1 MSLESLIELV
11 LSEAKVK
18 ADTIIVEAQK
28 KADASLAL
36 ASQKAQALHEKII
49 SDYEKQASRI
59 EQQAKSQAE
68 MAKKSATL
76 TGINDALENL
86 AKETARI
93 IATSKE
99 GQEKIV
105 AWISEKKGCS
115 FSIGKDLADAMP
127 SLEKEASNLGKTEV
141 CLAGFEIHAKAEK
154 FIDVLDL
161 KDLARR
167 CISDNASDIVAKLT
181 AP

>member
-11 LSEAKVK
+11 LSEAKAK
-18 ADTIIVEAQK
+18 ADAITDEAQN
-28 KADASLAL
+28 KADASLAI
-36 ASQKAQALHEKII
+36 ASDKARILHDKII
-49 SDYEKQASRI
+49 SDYKKQASRI

-68 MAKKSATL
+68 MAEKSAAL
-76 TGINDALENL
+76 SAINEALDKL
-86 AKETARI
+86 AKDTAKT

-99 GQEKIV
+99 GQERIV
-105 AWISEKKGCS
+105 AWISGKKGCS

-127 SLEKEASNLGKTEV
+127 SLEKEASKLGKTEV

>member
-18 ADTIIVEAQK
+18 ADAITDEAQK
-28 KADASLAL
+28 KADESHAIASD
-36 ASQKAQALHEKII
+36 KAQALYDKII
-49 SDYEKQASRI
+49 SDYTKQASRI
-59 EQQAKSQAE
+59 AQQAKSQAE
-68 MAKKSATL
+68 MAEKSATL
-76 TGINDALENL
+76 SAINEALDKL
-86 AKETARI
+86 ATDTAKT

-99 GQEKIV
+99 GQEKII
-105 AWISEKKGCS
+105 AWIAGKKGSS
-115 FSIGKDLADAMP
+115 FSIGKDLASAMP
-127 SLEKEASNLGKTEV
+127 NLEMESSKFGKV
-141 CLAGFEIHAKAEK
+141 SVDLIGFEIQAKAEK
-154 FIDVLDL
+154 FVDVLDL